1 MARADAGGAAPWGR
15 LMSML
20 NNPVR
25 SNPPFPDEGQ
35 AGPVA
40 YLLTDLGV
48 MPDQSPLLPVAL
60 NDRGDLAVHGLSPA
74 DEPDSWK
81 AYGYLVKDGRLSQ
94 HAIPPGRTPL
104 SGLSGTGLLCGAAR
118 RGGSALHAWATHL
131 GWFGADF
138 WPDRDSCCAGVNV
151 HGAATG
157 HVLAPTDAG
166 GTGRRAFLVAA
177 NGQVSLLQPPC
188 ADEISAVAIN
198 DAGAVLLNSTPG
210 KHAGRG
216 TRTWRWSDGS
226 FHLTADIGGD
236 TWGMALTPGGCVAG
250 HALTP
255 LGERHAIF
263 WCDGRTYDLN
273 PGGGWESEA
282 LAANDARVV
291 VGRMLDPRG
300 ESHAFRWTP
309 AEGMRP
315 LIDLAAYAEG
325 WVLQKANCLNERG
338 QIAGTGLL
346 EGRRRG
352 FLLTPAE

>member
-1 MARADAGGAAPWGR
+1 MP
-15 LMSML
+15 ML

-48 MPDQSPLLPVAL
+48 LPDGSPLLPVAM
-60 NDRGDLAVHGLSPA
+60 NERGEVAAHALSPA
-74 DEPDSWK
+74 GEADAWK
-81 AYGYLVKDGRLSQ
+81 AYGYLLNDGRRSQ

-104 SGLSGTGLLCGAAR
+104 AGLSSTGLLCGSAR
-118 RGGSALHAWATHL
+118 RNGEVLHAWATHL

-138 WPDRDSCCAGVNV
+138 WPDRDSCCAGVNA

-157 HVLAPTDAG
+157 HVLAPSDDG
-166 GTGRRAFLVAA
+166 GTRRRAFLVADR
-177 NGQVSLLQPPC
+177 GRISLLQPPC
-188 ADEISAVAIN
+188 ADEITAVAIN
-198 DAGAVLLNSTPG
+198 DAGEVLLNSNPEKG
-210 KHAGRG
+210 AGRG
-216 TRTWRWSDGS
+216 TRTWRWSDGC
-226 FHLTADIGGD
+226 FHLAADIGGD
-236 TWGMALTPGGCVAG
+236 TWGVALTPGGSVAG

-263 WCDGRTYDLN
+263 WCGGRTYDLN
-273 PGGGWESEA
+273 PAGGWESEA
-282 LAANDARVV
+282 FAANDARVV

-300 ESHAFRWTP
+300 ESQAFRWTP

-338 QIAGTGLL
+338 QIAGTGLY